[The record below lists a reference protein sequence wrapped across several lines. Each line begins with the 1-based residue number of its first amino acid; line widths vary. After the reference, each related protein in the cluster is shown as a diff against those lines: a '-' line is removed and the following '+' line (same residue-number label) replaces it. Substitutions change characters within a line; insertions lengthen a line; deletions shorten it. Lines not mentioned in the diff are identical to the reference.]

1 MASSVLTD
9 PALQGILEQAGGLNL
24 TGLQETAWIEV
35 IRKMEEVY
43 SDLIRYEIDLESK
56 NEALEQAHRF
66 IGSVLASMSDV
77 LLVCDGKC
85 QIQQVNQALLD
96 LTGHAE
102 ADLLGEP
109 LTTLLPFAGRDL
121 VDSLQGIGDAKPLQ
135 DREMR
140 FLSKVGEPTEPVAL
154 NASQRRDALGQLA
167 GYVLIGRPVGE
178 LRRAYEALER
188 AHADLKAAQ
197 QQLVQSEKL
206 ASLGRLV
213 AGVAHELN
221 NPVSFV
227 LGNLHSL
234 ARYLDKLA
242 GYVGAVHEGASLKV
256 REKLRLEL
264 GIDAVMADLGP
275 LIEGTREGAGR
286 VAEIVRNLRRLS
298 FTNPGGAEMFD
309 LSDVMRTAGEWGARG
324 RKKQAALEFDLPD
337 SLHVRG
343 NAGAIH
349 QVLVNLVENALDA
362 LEDVKSA
369 RLWLSARREGDSAVV
384 SVRDNGPGIPE
395 DRLLKVFD
403 PFFTTKPPG
412 RGTGLGLWISWN
424 IVKDH
429 GGFIEAGNH
438 PEGGAVVLFTLP
450 LAQKSTQPSAVS
462 KKEPKADR

>member
-1 MASSVLTD
+1 MGSSVSTD
-9 PALQGILEQAGGLNL
+9 KALEGILEQAGGLNL

-43 SDLIRYEIDLESK
+43 SDLIRYEVDLEAK
-56 NEALEQAHRF
+56 NEALEQAHNF
-66 IGSVLASMSDV
+66 IASVLTSMSDV
-77 LLVCDGKC
+77 LLVCDGTC

-102 ADLLGEP
+102 ADLVGEP

-121 VDSLQGIGDAKPLQ
+121 VESLLGLSGSMPVR

-140 FLSKVGEPTEPVAL
+140 FLAKSGEPTEPVAL
-154 NASQRRDALGQLA
+154 NASARRDALGHPA

-178 LRRAYEALER
+178 LRKAYEALET
-188 AHADLKAAQ
+188 AHGDLKAAQ

-227 LGNLHSL
+227 LGNVHSL
-234 ARYLDKLA
+234 GRYLDRLSQ
-242 GYVGAVHEGASLKV
+242 YVDAVHEGASSKIREQLRRELK
-256 REKLRLEL
+256 
-264 GIDAVMADLGP
+264 IDDVMADLGP

-286 VAEIVRNLRRLS
+286 VAEIVRNLKRLS
-298 FTNPGGAEMFD
+298 FTNPGGAETFD
-309 LSDVMRTAGEWGARG
+309 LCEVIRTGAEWAVRA
-324 RKKQAALEFDLPD
+324 RKKQVALEFDLHEG
-337 SLHVRG
+337 LAVRG

-349 QVLVNLVENALDA
+349 QVLVNLVENAIDA
-362 LEDVKSA
+362 LEEIQDA
-369 RLWLSARREGDSAVV
+369 RLTVRARAEGSSAVV
-384 SVRDNGPGIPE
+384 GVQDNGPGIPE
-395 DRLLKVFD
+395 ESLLKIFD

-438 PEGGAVVLFTLP
+438 PKGGAVVLFTLP
-450 LAQKSTQPSAVS
+450 LAQKTSA
-462 KKEPKADR
+462 KK

>member
-1 MASSVLTD
+1 MASSALTD
-9 PALQGILEQAGGLNL
+9 DALKGILEQAGGLQL

-35 IRKMEEVY
+35 IQKMEEVY
-43 SDLIRYEIDLESK
+43 SDLIRYEIDLEAK
-56 NEALEQAHRF
+56 NEALVQAHRF
-66 IGSVLASMSDV
+66 IGSVLSSMSDV
-77 LLVCDGKC
+77 LIVCDDKC

-102 ADLLGEP
+102 DDLLGEP

-121 VDSLQGIGDAKPLQ
+121 VDSLKTGLGALPVQ
-135 DREMR
+135 DREVR
-140 FLSKVGEPTEPVAL
+140 FLAKDADPTEPVAL
-154 NASQRRDALGQLA
+154 NASQRRDAQGMPA

-178 LRRAYEALER
+178 LRRAYEALET

-197 QQLVQSEKL
+197 QQIVQSEKM

-234 ARYLDKLA
+234 ARYLDRLA
-242 GYVGAVHEGASLKV
+242 GYVDAVHEGASAKT
-256 REKLRLEL
+256 REKLRQEL
-264 GIDAVMADLGP
+264 QIDAIMSDLGP
-275 LIEGTREGAGR
+275 LIEGTREGANR

-298 FTNPGGAEMFD
+298 FTNPASAESFN
-309 LSDVMRTAGEWGARG
+309 LSEVVRTAGAWATRG
-324 RKKQAALEFDLPD
+324 RKKQAELVFDLPD
-337 SLHVRG
+337 ALPVRG

-362 LEDVKSA
+362 LEEVGQPVLKLAA
-369 RLWLSARREGDSAVV
+369 RQEGKSAVV
-384 SVRDNGPGIPE
+384 SVADNGPGIQGE
-395 DRLLKVFD
+395 SLMKVFD
-403 PFFTTKPPG
+403 PFYTTKPPG

-429 GGFIEAGNH
+429 GGFIEAGNR
-438 PEGGAVVLFTLP
+438 PEGGAVVIFTLP
-450 LAQKSTQPSAVS
+450 LSDKPV
-462 KKEPKADR
+462 KEPLPL

>member
-1 MASSVLTD
+1 M
-9 PALQGILEQAGGLNL
+9 LEQVGGLNL

-43 SDLIRYEIDLESK
+43 SDLIRYEVDLESK
-56 NEALEQAHRF
+56 NDALEQAHRF
-66 IGSVLASMSDV
+66 IGSVLSSMSDV

-96 LTGHAE
+96 LTGQAE

-109 LTTLLPFAGRDL
+109 LTTLLPFAGQSL
-121 VDSLQGIGDAKPLQ
+121 VESLLGLSGAQPVQ
-135 DREMR
+135 DREVR
-140 FLSKVGEPTEPVAL
+140 FLSKSGEATEPVAL
-154 NASQRRDALGQLA
+154 NASLRRDALGQPA

-178 LRRAYEALER
+178 LRRAYEALET

-227 LGNLHSL
+227 LGNVHSL
-234 ARYLDKLA
+234 ARYLDRLTS
-242 GYVGAVHEGASLKV
+242 YVDAVHEGASARA
-256 REKLRLEL
+256 REKLRAEL
-264 GIDAVMADLGP
+264 SIDAVLADLGP
-275 LIEGTREGAGR
+275 LIDGTREGAGR
-286 VAEIVRNLRRLS
+286 VAEIVRNLKRLS
-298 FTNPGGAEMFD
+298 FTNPGGAEIFN
-309 LSDVMRTAGEWGARG
+309 LAEVARTAGEWAARG
-324 RKKQAALEFDLPD
+324 RKKQAELAFDLPA
-337 SLHVRG
+337 SLNVRG

-362 LEDVKSA
+362 MEDVKQA
-369 RLWLSARREGDSAVV
+369 KLWLSARAEGASAVV
-384 SVRDNGPGIPE
+384 GVRDNGPGIA
-395 DRLLKVFD
+395 DDSLLKVFD

-429 GGFIEAGNH
+429 GGAIEAGNH
-438 PEGGAVVLFTLP
+438 PDGGAVVLFTLP
-450 LAQKSTQPSAVS
+450 LAVDGKGKRSTVPGPVP
-462 KKEPKADR
+462 EIL

>member
-1 MASSVLTD
+1 MASIVSTD
-9 PALQGILEQAGGLNL
+9 QAFQDILEQAGGLNL

-56 NEALEQAHRF
+56 NDALEQAHRF
-66 IGSVLASMSDV
+66 IGSVLSSMSDV
-77 LLVCDGKC
+77 LLVCDGTC

-96 LTGHAE
+96 LTNHAE
-102 ADLLGEP
+102 ADLVGEP

-121 VDSLQGIGDAKPLQ
+121 VESLLGLSGAMPVR

-140 FLSKVGEPTEPVAL
+140 FLSKSGDPTEPVAL
-154 NASQRRDALGQLA
+154 NASLRRDALGQTA

-178 LRRAYEALER
+178 LRRAYEALET

-227 LGNLHSL
+227 LGNVHSL
-234 ARYLDKLA
+234 GRYLDRLTQ
-242 GYVGAVHEGASLKV
+242 YVDAVHEGASLKI
-256 REKLRLEL
+256 REKLREEL
-264 GIDAVMADLGP
+264 KIDALMADLGP
-275 LIEGTREGAGR
+275 LIDGTSEGASR

-298 FTNPGGAEMFD
+298 FTNPGGAEVFD
-309 LSDVMRTAGEWGARG
+309 LCEVIRTGAEWAVRG
-324 RKKQAALEFDLPD
+324 RKKQVGIDFDLPD
-337 SLHVRG
+337 SLNVRG

-349 QVLVNLVENALDA
+349 QVLVNLVENGLDA
-362 LEDVKSA
+362 LEEAKKPC
-369 RLWLSARREGDSAVV
+369 LWLRAHREGNSAVI

-395 DRLLKVFD
+395 DSLLKIFD

-429 GGFIEAGNH
+429 GGQIEAGNH
-438 PEGGAVVLFTLP
+438 PGGGGVILFTLP
-450 LAQKSTQPSAVS
+450 LAAS
-462 KKEPKADR
+462 KKK

>member
-9 PALQGILEQAGGLNL
+9 DALKGIMDQAGALQLS
-24 TGLQETAWIEV
+24 GLQETAWIEV

-43 SDLIRYEIDLESK
+43 SDLIRYEIDLEAK
-56 NEALEQAHRF
+56 NEALVQAHRF
-66 IGSVLASMSDV
+66 IGSVLSSMSDV
-77 LLVCDGKC
+77 LLVCDGRC

-96 LTGHAE
+96 LTGHVE
-102 ADLLGEP
+102 SDLLGEP

-121 VDSLQGIGDAKPLQ
+121 VDSLQTGQGALPVC
-135 DREMR
+135 DREVR
-140 FLSKVGEPTEPVAL
+140 FLAKGGEPTEAVAL
-154 NASQRRDALGQLA
+154 NASQRKDAQGMHA

-178 LRRAYEALER
+178 LRRAYEALEA

-197 QQLVQSEKL
+197 QQIVQSEKM

-234 ARYLDKLA
+234 ARYLDRMA
-242 GYVGAVHEGASLKV
+242 GYIDAVHEGASTDA
-256 REKLRLEL
+256 REKLRAEL
-264 GIDAVMADLGP
+264 GIDAIMADLAP
-275 LIEGTREGAGR
+275 LIEGTREGANR

-298 FTNPGGAEMFD
+298 FTNPGSAENFN
-309 LSDVMRTAGEWGARG
+309 LSDVVRTAGAWGAKVR
-324 RKKQAALEFDLPD
+324 RKQAELSFDLPPT
-337 SLHVRG
+337 LVARG

-362 LEDVKSA
+362 LEEVDKPQLRIAA
-369 RLWLSARREGDSAVV
+369 RKEGDSAVV
-384 SVRDNGPGIPE
+384 SVADNGPGIPE
-395 DRLLKVFD
+395 ESLLKVFD

-429 GGFIEAGNH
+429 GGFIEAGNR

-450 LAQKSTQPSAVS
+450 LSDKGA
-462 KKEPKADR
+462 KETLPRSEKR